1 MDHREPH
8 AAPVTAPPASATLRR
23 QPWGWLAVAL
33 VAAILG
39 GLVGG
44 GVVAAVDDSD
54 PPASPGASAG
64 RASSR
69 LAEPGDVRA
78 VLDKVQPAVV
88 AISTTGF
95 GPGGFF
101 DIVPREGA
109 GTGMVVSADGEVL
122 TNAHVVA
129 GASRIQVKLAN
140 SDRTYDATV
149 VGADAGSD
157 VALLRLQGGNNL
169 PTVAFGRSGDL
180 QVGDQVVAIGHA
192 LALPG
197 GPTVTTGIVSAL
209 DRSIGN
215 GNDRLEHLIQT
226 DAAINPG
233 NSGGPLANIAGE
245 VVGMNTAVIQQAA
258 GGVGAQNLGFAIAS
272 DTLVPLLE
280 DLRRGGRGQSRAFLG
295 VSTYPVNPDVRQRF
309 GLSASE
315 GALVVDVT
323 VGSPADAAGLR
334 AGDVITALGDRRIS
348 SPEDLSGAV
357 RAHRPGDRVELRWQR
372 GPQERSAPVT
382 LSQASR

>member
-1 MDHREPH
+1 ME
-8 AAPVTAPPASATLRR
+8 PPATPLRPATRWR
-23 QPWGWLAVAL
+23 DQGRGWLAVAV
-33 VAAILG
+33 VAAIVGAVVGAGMVAVLG
-39 GLVGG
+39 G
-44 GVVAAVDDSD
+44 SD
-54 PPASPGASAG
+54 APGAPGATPG
-64 RASSR
+64 RPSTR

-78 VLDKVQPAVV
+78 ILDKVEPAVV

-95 GPGGFF
+95 GRGGFF

-129 GASRIQVKLAN
+129 GAGRIQVKLGN
-140 SDRTYDATV
+140 SDRTYDAVV
-149 VGADAGSD
+149 VGSDAASD
-157 VALLRLQGGNNL
+157 VALLRVQGGSDL
-169 PTVAFGRSGDL
+169 PTVAFGRSTDL

-215 GNDRLEHLIQT
+215 GNDRLEHLVQT

-233 NSGGPLANIAGE
+233 NSGGPLVNVNGE
-245 VVGMNTAVIQQAA
+245 VVGMNTAVIQQA
-258 GGVGAQNLGFAIAS
+258 GGGAEAQNLGFAIAS
-272 DTLVPLLE
+272 DTLVPILE
-280 DLRRGGRGQSRAFLG
+280 DLRRGGRGQARAFLG
-295 VSTYPVNPDVRQRF
+295 VATYPVDADVRERF
-309 GLSASE
+309 GLQARQ

-323 VGSPADAAGLR
+323 AGSPADAAGLR
-334 AGDVITALGDRRIS
+334 PGDVITSLADRRVS
-348 SPEDLSGAV
+348 SPEDLTAAV
-357 RAHRPGDRVELRWQR
+357 RAHRPGERVELRWQR
-372 GPQERSAPVT
+372 GNEERSATVT